1 MKVDILNV
9 VADQFADKLSN
20 EMDEQ
25 KRSDYESLLK
35 YVKGL
40 LASANT
46 IFNFAS
52 DQDLIE
58 IAIYQQILAEKWLN
72 YLYKILKQNPH

>member
-9 VADQFADKLSN
+9 VSDQFADEVN
-20 EMDEQ
+20 REMNVQ
-25 KRSDYESLLK
+25 RINDYESLLR

-46 IFNFAS
+46 LFNFAS

-72 YLYKILKQNPH
+72 YLYKVLKQNPH

>member
-9 VADQFADKLSN
+9 VADQFADKLSK
-20 EMDEQ
+20 EMDDQ
-25 KRSDYESLLK
+25 KRNDYESLLN

>member
-9 VADQFADKLSN
+9 VSDQFADKLSK
-20 EMDEQ
+20 EMDVQ
-25 KRSDYESLLK
+25 KRNDYESLLN

-72 YLYKILKQNPH
+72 YLYKILKQNPQ

>member
-1 MKVDILNV
+1 MNVDILNAV
-9 VADQFADKLSN
+9 SNQFADEVNK
-20 EMDEQ
+20 EMNIQ
-25 KRSDYESLLK
+25 IRNDYEPLLR

-46 IFNFAS
+46 LFNFAS

-72 YLYKILKQNPH
+72 YLYKIFKQNPH